1 MSDWVEGFR
10 GSVRRHGRTQGAK
23 GLERSPL
30 NRSILAFG
38 IVVAVLAAGPW
49 ATATPDGDDNE
60 DAPQSVDVA
69 PDPRPSPRAGHRM
82 VYDSESERVI
92 LLGGG
97 SPFGTGTDLNDLW
110 AYDVEDDRWRELRP
124 PVMPPAAGSVL
135 RVGPMAYDSESER
148 VILYQ
153 NGETWAYNSEKNRWT
168 NMNPLLSPPGAP
180 GRIFI
185 RTAYDAESDRIILF
199 GGRTAPNTFWL
210 DTWAYDYDSNTWTQ
224 MHPLVSPS
232 GRMNPGMVYDSAH
245 DRIVMF
251 GGAFGGQRRGD
262 TWAYD
267 YNGDTW
273 TLLLP
278 GSGPS
283 PRGFPGMVYDSCARR
298 SILFGGVGPVP
309 TEITDDETWS
319 YDYDTN
325 AWTQLSP
332 SLAPSPRAWHGMVY
346 VGDDDDD
353 DDEDDDRDG
362 PRHGT
367 RGARDEDC
375 DDDDDRDGT
384 ERSRDDD
391 DHAAAGWTILFGGAA
406 TRTGPATNDL
416 WAYDSATNAWAL
428 VVDEP
433 EDDDDDE
440 EP

>member
-1 MSDWVEGFR
+1 
-10 GSVRRHGRTQGAK
+10 
-23 GLERSPL
+23 
-30 NRSILAFG
+30 
-38 IVVAVLAAGPW
+38 
-49 ATATPDGDDNE
+49 
-60 DAPQSVDVA
+60 
-69 PDPRPSPRAGHRM
+69 M

-148 VILYQ
+148 VVLYQ
-153 NGETWAYNSEKNRWT
+153 NGETWTYSSEKNRWR

-210 DTWAYDYDSNTWTQ
+210 DTWAYDYDRNTWTE
-224 MHPLVSPS
+224 MHPPVSPP

-245 DRIVMF
+245 DRIIMF
-251 GGAFGGQRRGD
+251 GGAFGNQRRGD

-267 YNGDTW
+267 YDGDTW

-283 PRGFPGMVYDSCARR
+283 PRGFPGMVYDPCARR
-298 SILFGGVGPVP
+298 SIVFGGVGPAP
-309 TEITDDETWS
+309 AEPDDDETWS
-319 YDYDTN
+319 YDYDAN
-325 AWTQLSP
+325 AWTPLTP
-332 SLAPSPRAWHGMVY
+332 GLAPSARAWHGMAY
-346 VGDDDDD
+346 IGDDDDDDDD

-384 ERSRDDD
+384 GGRRDDED
-391 DHAAAGWTILFGGAA
+391 DHEAAGRTILFGGAA

-416 WAYDSATNAWAL
+416 WTYDSAANAWVL
-428 VVDEP
+428 VIDEP
-433 EDDDDDE
+433 EDDEDDE

>member
-1 MSDWVEGFR
+1 
-10 GSVRRHGRTQGAK
+10 
-23 GLERSPL
+23 
-30 NRSILAFG
+30 
-38 IVVAVLAAGPW
+38 
-49 ATATPDGDDNE
+49 
-60 DAPQSVDVA
+60 
-69 PDPRPSPRAGHRM
+69 M
-82 VYDSESERVI
+82 VYHSESERVI

-97 SPFGTGTDLNDLW
+97 SPFGGGTDLNDLW
-110 AYDVEDDRWRELRP
+110 AYDVEDNRWTELY
-124 PVMPPAAGSVL
+124 PVLMPPAAGPVAA
-135 RVGPMAYDSESER
+135 VGPMAYDSQSER
-148 VILYQ
+148 VVLYQ
-153 NGETWAYNSEKNRWT
+153 NGETWAYSSEKNRWT

-180 GRIFI
+180 GRVAI

-210 DTWAYDYDSNTWTQ
+210 DTWAYDYETNTWTQ
-224 MHPLVSPS
+224 MHPLVSPP

-245 DRIVMF
+245 DRVIMF
-251 GGAFGGQRRGD
+251 VGAFGGQRRGD

-283 PRGFPGMVYDSCARR
+283 PRGFLVMVYDACARR

-319 YDYDTN
+319 YDYDAN
-325 AWTQLSP
+325 AWTQLTP
-332 SLAPSPRAWHGMVY
+332 GLAPSARAWHGMVY
-346 VGDDDDD
+346 VGDDDDDDDDD

-367 RGARDEDC
+367 RGARDDDEDC

-384 ERSRDDD
+384 GRSRDDEED
-391 DHAAAGWTILFGGAA
+391 DEAVGRTILFGGAA

-416 WAYDSATNAWAL
+416 WTYDSAANAWAL

-433 EDDDDDE
+433 DDDDDDE